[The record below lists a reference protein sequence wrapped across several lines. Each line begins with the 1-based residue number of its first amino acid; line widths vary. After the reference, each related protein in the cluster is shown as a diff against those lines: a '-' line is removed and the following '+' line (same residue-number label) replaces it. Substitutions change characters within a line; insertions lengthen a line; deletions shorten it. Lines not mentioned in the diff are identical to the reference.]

1 MRKLSNIE
9 ISQISGADGSGTT
22 FAGNVG
28 ATLGAAA
35 GAAIGGRV
43 GMSTPGAA
51 IGSGVG
57 ALAGEAVYNSGKNA
71 VNSWNPSAFQGS
83 SFFPQAPFGGGGGGK

>member
-9 ISQISGADGSGTT
+9 ISQISGADSGTT
-22 FAGNVG
+22 FAGNAG

-57 ALAGEAVYNSGKNA
+57 ALAGETIYNTGKNA

-83 SFFPQAPFGGGGGGK
+83 SFFPQTPSGGAK